1 MKSIFFAPYMPCA
14 ARNGRRFPLA
24 LRIAWVVL
32 GMMLGTAPIR
42 VSAQT
47 TTRVYLYT
55 SSGFVEVTN
64 STFYQGARVFVAYGG
79 GVFEVALDYEEGH
92 VYDLAAEVVRDRIEN
107 TEMAALYPWQ
117 EERMENT
124 GWCWRDATTIDVHV
138 SGNGK

>member
-1 MKSIFFAPYMPCA
+1 MPVTHFYNC
-14 ARNGRRFPLA
+14 GIPLFC
-24 LRIAWVVL
+24 RPCV
-32 GMMLGTAPIR
+32 G
-42 VSAQT
+42 S
-47 TTRVYLYT
+47 
-55 SSGFVEVTN
+55 
-64 STFYQGARVFVAYGG
+64 
-79 GVFEVALDYEEGH
+79 H